1 MTTEQE
7 KFITLKSLLAGVL
20 IGIGACIYIRCEN
33 QYLGA
38 FLFSFGL
45 LGVLNFEALLFTGK
59 IGYFNFKETSIKE
72 EILKYTEILCYN
84 LIGILIIGL
93 LTFNFESIVFITKLN
108 HSLLQTFISSI
119 FCGIMMYLAVDLWKK
134 NKNPLYVIMVI
145 MIFILAGFDH
155 CIANM
160 YYFAIN
166 PIPVFK
172 IRTLFFFIINIIG
185 NSIGSLSIRYLINM
199 K

>member
-1 MTTEQE
+1 MTTEQNN
-7 KFITLKSLLAGVL
+7 FLTMKSLLAGIL
-20 IGIGACIYIRCEN
+20 IGIGACVYTKCSN

-59 IGYFNFKETSIKE
+59 IGYFNFKDSNLKE
-72 EILKYTEILCYN
+72 EIFKYIEMLCYN
-84 LIGILIIGL
+84 MAAILIVGL
-93 LTFNFESIVFITKLN
+93 LTFNFESEIFINKLA
-108 HSLLQTFISSI
+108 HSLIQTFISSI
-119 FCGIMMYLAVDLWKK
+119 FCGVMMYLAVDLWKK
-134 NKNPLYVIMVI
+134 NKSPLYVIMAI

-166 PIPVFK
+166 PIPAFTL
-172 IRTLFFFIINIIG
+172 RTLFFFIINIIG
-185 NSIGSLSIRYLINM
+185 NSIGSLSIRYLING

>member
-1 MTTEQE
+1 MTTEQNN
-7 KFITLKSLLAGVL
+7 FLTMKSLLAGIL
-20 IGIGACIYIRCEN
+20 IGIGACVYTKCSN

-59 IGYFNFKETSIKE
+59 IGYFNFKDSNLKE
-72 EILKYTEILCYN
+72 EIFKYIEMLCYN
-84 LIGILIIGL
+84 MAAILIVGL
-93 LTFNFESIVFITKLN
+93 LTFNFESEIFINKLA
-108 HSLLQTFISSI
+108 HSLIQTFISSI
-119 FCGIMMYLAVDLWKK
+119 FCGVMMYLAVDLWKK
-134 NKNPLYVIMVI
+134 NKSPLYVIMAI

-185 NSIGSLSIRYLINM
+185 NSIGSLSIRYLING

>member
-20 IGIGACIYIRCEN
+20 IGIGACIYARCEN

-59 IGYFNFKETSIKE
+59 IGYFNFKEANIKE

-93 LTFNFESIVFITKLN
+93 LTFNFESVIFITKLN

-119 FCGIMMYLAVDLWKK
+119 FCGVMMYLAVDLWKK
-134 NKNPLYVIMVI
+134 NKNPLYVIMAI

-160 YYFAIN
+160 YYFTIN
-166 PIPVFK
+166 PVPVFK

>member
-20 IGIGACIYIRCEN
+20 IGIGAYIYTRCEN

-59 IGYFNFKETSIKE
+59 IGYFNFKEANIKE

-93 LTFNFESIVFITKLN
+93 LTFNFESVIFITKLN

-119 FCGIMMYLAVDLWKK
+119 FCGVMMYLAVDLWKK
-134 NKNPLYVIMVI
+134 NKNPLYVIMAI

-160 YYFAIN
+160 YYFTIN
-166 PIPVFK
+166 PVPAFK